1 MQIDADIV
9 IALLCFRADMTAR
22 SPPKPN
28 PMPPLSNADP
38 VLLASFYEG
47 ISRPQR
53 FAQGLQRI
61 GELLGCE
68 RVSMRVW
75 DRRGGWG
82 CASDALLRDG
92 HWELKTIDDQFP
104 EPALRALV
112 GKLEPGKWKLVEQLH
127 HAAPLAGG
135 EARRR
140 SEAWLCTRIL
150 LSQAEALLSLQ
161 RPERNWS
168 PEQIEQARDA
178 CRLMLPALEPI
189 ARQRQLAQQVER
201 ISVMLDS
208 LRMPMML
215 VDASQRALAAN
226 AAARGLFNLSGRTS
240 SGKIAIALPGVP
252 ASQFAHLLKGAC
264 SKPAVGGV
272 LPLRTSAEVGAAHL
286 LVLPLRTHRASLAQP
301 TALVLVQGL
310 AATSAHAQPLL
321 QHVYGLTPAE
331 ARLTLM
337 ILDGQSPGRA
347 ATALQLSV
355 TTVRTQLSAVL
366 KKTGAERQSDLV
378 RRLAPLMLL
387 EKDFAS
393 S

>member
-1 MQIDADIV
+1 
-9 IALLCFRADMTAR
+9 
-22 SPPKPN
+22 
-28 PMPPLSNADP
+28 MPPLSNADP
-38 VLLASFYEG
+38 QLLASLYEG

-61 GELLGCE
+61 AELLGCE
-68 RVSMRVW
+68 RVSVRIW

-82 CASDALLRDG
+82 CASEVLFLDG
-92 HWELKTIDDQFP
+92 RWQLKTIDDQLP

-112 GKLEPGKWKLVEQLH
+112 GKFEPGKWKLVEQLH
-127 HAAPLAGG
+127 HAATVAVGDPG
-135 EARRR
+135 RR
-140 SEAWLCTRIL
+140 SEAWLCTRIM

-161 RPERNWS
+161 RPERNWL
-168 PEQIEQARDA
+168 PEQIERARDA
-178 CRLMLPALEPI
+178 CRAMLPALEPM
-189 ARQRQLAQQVER
+189 ARQRQLAMQVGSL
-201 ISVMLDS
+201 SVMLDS

-226 AAARGLFNLSGRTS
+226 AAARGLFNLSGKTS

-252 ASQFAHLLKGAC
+252 ASQFAQLLKGAC
-264 SKPAVGGV
+264 GKPAVGGV
-272 LPLRTSAEVGAAHL
+272 LALQMRHEGNAAHL
-286 LVLPLRTHRASLAQP
+286 LVLPLRAHRLSPTQP
-301 TALVLVQGL
+301 VALVLVQGL
-310 AATSAHAQPLL
+310 AAANAHAQPLL

-378 RRLAPLMLL
+378 RRLAPLLLL
-387 EKDFAS
+387 EKDLATC
-393 S
+393 